1 MAHVFISHS
10 HRDAEAS
17 AEILAALEERGVKCW
32 TAPRD
37 VPPGGS
43 YAEAILTAIENASCF
58 VLVYT
63 ENSNVSPH
71 VLREVERALS
81 YGANIIPV
89 RFDGSSVSK
98 SLDYLLATV
107 HWLSVVTEPR
117 SKSIG
122 EVAERIASCVVD
134 RGEAPP
140 VPRTP
145 PPPAMPAA
153 PPPPLPVTPQ
163 GGGSSLWLLWLGLV
177 LLAIAGVIFA
187 VQTVRHALPN
197 ETKTVATPTLTPT
210 TEVATPQAA
219 AIPPAVPVTAPS
231 PSNPQTVETP
241 AEVAVETPAPTPETT
256 PIEESTVRE
265 WTPSPEST
273 SSVAPVISHEAPLG
287 VVHRYFSYLGDHN
300 TIKAYE
306 LLSQDYR
313 QRETFVVYTRS
324 FAATEAIR
332 LVSAKETSHSGRRAT
347 VSVTFDKQNQRFGW
361 IRWHGPI
368 ELVLDTQGWRID
380 SVKAL
385 KPSSIRR

>member
-17 AEILAALEERGVKCW
+17 AEILAALEQRGVKCW

-145 PPPAMPAA
+145 PPPAMPPT
-153 PPPPLPVTPQ
+153 PPPPLPVTPKR
-163 GGGSSLWLLWLGLV
+163 GGSGLWLLWLGLI

-187 VQTVRHALPN
+187 VQTIRHALPN
-197 ETKTVATPTLTPT
+197 ETKAVATPTLTPAS
-210 TEVATPQAA
+210 EDAAPQVAP
-219 AIPPAVPVTAPS
+219 IPPAVPVTAPS
-231 PSNPQTVETP
+231 PSNPQTTETP
-241 AEVAVETPAPTPETT
+241 VTVAVETPETT
-256 PIEESTVRE
+256 PIAESTVE
-265 WTPSPEST
+265 EST
-273 SSVAPVISHEAPLG
+273 SSSESTRAVAPVISHEAPLG
-287 VVHRYFSYLGDHN
+287 VVRRYFGYLNDHN

-306 LLSQDYR
+306 LLSAGYR

-324 FAATEAIR
+324 FAATAAIR
-332 LVSAKETSHSGRRAT
+332 LISAKETSHLGSRAT

-368 ELVLDTQGWRID
+368 QLVLDPQGWKID
-380 SVKAL
+380 SVKGLTA
-385 KPSSIRR
+385 SSIRH

>member
-17 AEILAALEERGVKCW
+17 AEILAALEQRGVKCW

-134 RGEAPP
+134 RGDAPP
-140 VPRTP
+140 VLRTP
-145 PPPAMPAA
+145 PPPAMPA
-153 PPPPLPVTPQ
+153 PPPLPPVTQ
-163 GGGSSLWLLWLGLV
+163 KRAGGGLWLLWLGLV
-177 LLAIAGVIFA
+177 LLAVAGVLFA

-197 ETKTVATPTLTPT
+197 ETKTVATPSLTP
-210 TEVATPQAA
+210 TEVATPTSRPDPTGRASHC
-219 AIPPAVPVTAPS
+219 AIS
-231 PSNPQTVETP
+231 
-241 AEVAVETPAPTPETT
+241 
-256 PIEESTVRE
+256 
-265 WTPSPEST
+265 
-273 SSVAPVISHEAPLG
+273 
-287 VVHRYFSYLGDHN
+287 
-300 TIKAYE
+300 K
-306 LLSQDYR
+306 
-313 QRETFVVYTRS
+313 
-324 FAATEAIR
+324 
-332 LVSAKETSHSGRRAT
+332 
-347 VSVTFDKQNQRFGW
+347 
-361 IRWHGPI
+361 
-368 ELVLDTQGWRID
+368 
-380 SVKAL
+380 
-385 KPSSIRR
+385 

>member
-17 AEILAALEERGVKCW
+17 AEILAALEQRGVKCW

-140 VPRTP
+140 ALRTP
-145 PPPAMPAA
+145 PPPAMPA
-153 PPPPLPVTPQ
+153 PPPLPPVTQ
-163 GGGSSLWLLWLGLV
+163 KRAGGGLWLLWLGLV
-177 LLAIAGVIFA
+177 LLAIAGVLFA
-187 VQTVRHALPN
+187 VQTIRHALPN
-197 ETKTVATPTLTPT
+197 ETKAVATPSLTP
-210 TEVATPQAA
+210 TEVATGQAA
-219 AIPPAVPVTAPS
+219 PIPPAVPVTAPS
-231 PSNPQTVETP
+231 PSNPQTAETRAAVA
-241 AEVAVETPAPTPETT
+241 AETSETT
-256 PIEESTVRE
+256 RTAESTLE
-265 WTPSPEST
+265 EST
-273 SSVAPVISHEAPLG
+273 SSSESTPAVAPVISHEAPLG
-287 VVHRYFSYLGDHN
+287 VVRRYFGYLNDHN

-306 LLSQDYR
+306 LLSAGYR

-324 FAATEAIR
+324 FAATQAIR
-332 LVSAKETSHSGRRAT
+332 LISEKETSHLGSRAT

-368 ELVLDTQGWRID
+368 QLALDPQGWRID
-380 SVKAL
+380 SVKGLTA
-385 KPSSIRR
+385 SSIRH

>member
-17 AEILAALEERGVKCW
+17 AEILAALEQRGVKCW

-134 RGEAPP
+134 RGDAPP
-140 VPRTP
+140 VLRTP
-145 PPPAMPAA
+145 PPPAMPA
-153 PPPPLPVTPQ
+153 PPPLPPVTQ
-163 GGGSSLWLLWLGLV
+163 KRAGGGLWLLWLGLV
-177 LLAIAGVIFA
+177 LLAVAGVLFA

-210 TEVATPQAA
+210 EVAAPPAA
-219 AIPPAVPVTAPS
+219 PIPPAVPVTAPS
-231 PSNPQTVETP
+231 PSNPQTAETP
-241 AEVAVETPAPTPETT
+241 AAVAVEASETT
-256 PIEESTVRE
+256 VITESTVE
-265 WTPSPEST
+265 EST
-273 SSVAPVISHEAPLG
+273 SSSESTPAVAPVISHEAPLG
-287 VVHRYFSYLGDHN
+287 VVRRYFGYLNDHN

-306 LLSQDYR
+306 LLSAGYR

-324 FAATEAIR
+324 FAATQAIR
-332 LVSAKETSHSGRRAT
+332 LISAKETSHLGSRAT

-368 ELVLDTQGWRID
+368 QLVLDPQGWRID
-380 SVKAL
+380 SVKGLTA
-385 KPSSIRR
+385 SSIRH